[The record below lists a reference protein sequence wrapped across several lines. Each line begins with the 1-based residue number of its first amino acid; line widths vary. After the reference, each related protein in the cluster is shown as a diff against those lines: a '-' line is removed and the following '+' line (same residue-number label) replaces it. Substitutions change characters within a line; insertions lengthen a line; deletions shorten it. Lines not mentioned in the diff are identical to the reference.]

1 MFVDNRVGLL
11 LLVTLLCTPA
21 ASAQQDNSTN
31 QHRGNSIYLDVVATQ
46 KSGSP
51 VTDLSQQDFTV
62 LDNKVPVTVAS
73 FQALGGSRAPIE
85 VILVVD
91 DVNTGIEQVAYER
104 SEMDKFLRVD
114 GGRLAHPTALA
125 FLTDSGIKL
134 QDEFSDDG
142 NALSAELDK
151 YSIGLHSIVRSGGV
165 YSAVERFQVSL
176 DSLSQLATR
185 ESSRPGRKII
195 LWISP
200 GWPLLSGPGVDEQM
214 DTKQQQQ
221 IFNQV
226 VALSTLLRQ
235 GRITLYSIDPLGSA
249 DFLGRAFRWEGFVK
263 GISKPRQAE
272 YGDVALQ
279 VIATQSGGL
288 AINTSNNVAALL
300 EKCMADTK
308 AYYEISFAP
317 AVDQKRDEY
326 HHLEV
331 RVAKAG
337 VVARTRQGYYSQ
349 P

>member
-1 MFVDNRVGLL
+1 MFVGKRVGLL
-11 LLVTLLCTPA
+11 LLVTLLHNPV
-21 ASAQQDNSTN
+21 ASAQQDNSTS
-31 QHRGNSIYLDVVATQ
+31 QHQGNSIHLDVVVTQ

-62 LDNKVPVTVAS
+62 LDNKAPVTVDS
-73 FQALGGSRAPIE
+73 FQALGGSRAPIG

-91 DVNTGIEQVAYER
+91 DVDTGIEQIAYER
-104 SEMDKFLRVD
+104 SEMNKFLRID
-114 GGRLAHPTALA
+114 GGHLPHPTALA

-134 QDEFSDDG
+134 GDEFSDDG

-151 YSIGLHSIVRSGGV
+151 HSIGLHSIVRSGGV
-165 YSAVERFQVSL
+165 YSAIERFQVSL

-200 GWPLLSGPGVDEQM
+200 GWPLLSGPGVEEQLN
-214 DTKQQQQ
+214 TKQQLQ

-226 VALSTLLRQ
+226 VGLSTLLRQ
-235 GRITLYSIDPLGSA
+235 GRITLYSIDPLGSG
-249 DFLGRAFRWEGFVK
+249 DFLGAFRWEGFVK
-263 GISKPRQAE
+263 GISKPSQTDW
-272 YGDVALQ
+272 GDLALQ

-288 AINTSNNVAALL
+288 AVNTSNNVAALL
-300 EKCMADTK
+300 QKCMADTK

-331 RVAKAG
+331 LVAKAG